1 MYILCIYVS
10 MYLYIPF
17 TKEKVNFN
25 IEQARKNTIVFEEGK
40 DDKTGAQLG
49 WQHEQQFIMR
59 ERYRDESYV
68 SVTISRV
75 IGFKESTCKGEGAVS
90 MKDQVGSRVI
100 KRTGGLS
107 SIYPTYFQLETTR
120 VPFYYNVYVEANP
133 SNFPGSLAY
142 LTQFHDTEGEEKWE
156 RENDLFF
163 HNLIRR

>member
-1 MYILCIYVS
+1 MYLCIYA
-10 MYLYIPF
+10 PF
-17 TKEKVNFN
+17 TKEKANFN
-25 IEQARKNTIVFEEGK
+25 MEEAQKNTIIFEEGK

-75 IGFKESTCKGEGAVS
+75 IGFKESTCKGEGTVT

-107 SIYPTYFQLETTR
+107 RRFTQLT
-120 VPFYYNVYVEANP
+120 
-133 SNFPGSLAY
+133 SNLNLPGFAFIIMYISKLILAI
-142 LTQFHDTEGEEKWE
+142 F
-156 RENDLFF
+156 
-163 HNLIRR
+163 